1 MLQKELFTK
10 TEKQSPKG
18 EESKNAIL
26 LQRAGYIAKEMAG
39 VYTFLPLG
47 FLVLK
52 KIEQIIREEMLKL
65 GAFEIFMP
73 SLTSESSWEKTKRAE
88 MDVLFHLEGRD
99 KSRLVL
105 NPTHEEVITPLMKK
119 YISSYKDLPIS
130 TFQFQNKFRNEP
142 RAKSGILRTRE
153 FMMKDLYSFHQN
165 ENDLENFYEKVKE
178 NYFNIFERV
187 GLKEQTVLT
196 FASGG
201 AFSKYSHEFQTICQA
216 GEDIIHLCEK
226 CGIAINREI
235 ITEQRT
241 CPQCGNSSLEVKKA
255 VEVGNIFKLRTKFSE
270 SFALKFRTK
279 EGQDDLVEMGC
290 YGIGLGRLMGVI
302 VEIYADEQ
310 GLVWPKEVAPF
321 KAHLLCLGGDQ
332 ERVMADKLYKELLA
346 KNQEVLYDARDVSS
360 GEKFADADLIGL
372 PLRVILSEKTLS
384 QDNVEIKERLSEK
397 GELVKIKDL
406 PKVLEE
412 F

>member
-1 MLQKELFTK
+1 MLQTKLFTK
-10 TEKQSPKG
+10 TEKQAPKG

-26 LQRAGYIAKEMAG
+26 LQRAGFVAKEMAG

-73 SLTSESSWEKTKRAE
+73 SLTSESSWEKTKRAD
-88 MDVLFHLEGRD
+88 MDVLFHLDGRD
-99 KSRLVL
+99 KSKLVL

-119 YISSYKDLPIS
+119 YISSYKDLPFS
-130 TFQFQNKFRNEP
+130 AFQFQNKFRNEP

-165 ENDLENFYEKVKE
+165 ENDLEGFYEKVKQA
-178 NYFNIFERV
+178 YFNIFERV
-187 GLKEQTVLT
+187 GLKDQTVLT

-201 AFSKYSHEFQTICQA
+201 AFSKYSHEFQTVSEA
-216 GEDIIHLCEK
+216 GEDTIYLCDK
-226 CGIAINREI
+226 CKIAINEEI
-235 ITEQRT
+235 IKEQTT
-241 CPQCGNSSLEVKKA
+241 CPQCGSSSLEVKKA

-270 SFALKFRTK
+270 SFDLKFKTK
-279 EGQDDLVEMGC
+279 QGEDDLVEMGC

-302 VEIYADEQ
+302 AEEYSDER
-310 GLVWPKEVAPF
+310 GLVWPKEVSPF
-321 KAHLLCLGGDQ
+321 KAHLLCLGG
-332 ERVMADKLYKELLA
+332 EKELVVANKLYKDLLA
-346 KNQEVLYDARDVSS
+346 KNQEVLYDTRDVSS
-360 GEKFADADLIGL
+360 GEKFADVDLIGL
-372 PLRVILSEKTLS
+372 PLRVILSQKTLS
-384 QDNVEIKERLSEK
+384 QDSVEVKERQSEK
-397 GELVKIKDL
+397 AKLVKIKDL